1 MGPQIE
7 SEPFVTFIRNQ
18 AQELAKQHRL
28 PASRQEWL
36 EQRQEIRRKLIKSLG
51 GFPNTRCDLDP
62 QTVGRMEFADYTVE
76 KSFCR
81 RSQAFE

>member
-36 EQRQEIRRKLIKSLG
+36 EKRQAIRRKLL
-51 GFPNTRCDLDP
+51 
-62 QTVGRMEFADYTVE
+62 
-76 KSFCR
+76 
-81 RSQAFE
+81 